1 MTDLTLKLTKDT
13 SMIDADINAIFI
25 FEKKISEVYLLK
37 YIVIHTFMSHIYHS
51 TIDYQMICL
60 SEEIYVQH

>member
-37 YIVIHTFMSHIYHS
+37 YIVIHTFISHIYYS